1 MFRSGY
7 FRSGRTTLLLA
18 GALLTA
24 SLAPLGAQT
33 QAINGSIRGRVTDPA
48 GAAIPKADVNV
59 VNNATGY
66 ARDVESGD
74 DGYFVIPNLPIGNYT
89 LTLKKEGFQTERH
102 SGIALDAGTEAVID
116 TQLKVGAVSTT
127 VEVSGGAPVLE
138 PSRINTG
145 RTISFEEVDNLPLS
159 SRNPY
164 NFVIFQPGLSG
175 HPNPELGIPRTLNTN
190 GLLDRINY
198 QLDGMV
204 DTETDRYGLRLF
216 AISDI
221 YVREVQTVSNS
232 FAPEFGQ
239 TSGDIFNVISNS
251 GTNDLHGEF
260 YFIGRPPDAVARTIL
275 LNGSKPNPSID
286 LHDYAFNL
294 GGPIKKDKVF
304 VFGAYEHLLRGT
316 PMPVTIDPNLAAQ
329 IGIPPDQ
336 LATSPTVQHVQF
348 LDLRVDWNIN
358 QKNQAFFRYD
368 YFRNNYPFNT
378 QNGGLN
384 ALDAGVDFIDR
395 AHIGGVQLLT
405 TFSPTTLNE
414 FRASEPYRNEHHVA
428 DALTGP
434 GPEICIGGCNT
445 TGSATFNGTQSAGDR
460 FGEKIPSFS
469 DHFTKI
475 IGSHTIKAGFGWQ
488 LNNDNQIGDTFSA
501 YTFPTVAAY
510 LAAKSGASPMGY
522 TTFQTVLGT
531 PGASY
536 KSYFYDLYVQDTWQ
550 VRPNLLMTYGV
561 RWDRF
566 QAPGGEANAPFI
578 YTRSFFTPNRD
589 WAPRLGLAWNIR
601 PTTVIRASW
610 GMFYEAPPTNLW
622 YNSFVNDGSTK
633 AFTDV
638 FSPTTPNA
646 PAFPNVF
653 SFLPG
658 ATLPAIPS
666 IYAVTPNFKNA
677 YTLNTSFQVEQQ
689 ITKNDKV
696 ILGYVNTGAR
706 DQGFLRDMN
715 LTNPTGYL
723 ADGRPIFSSAI
734 NANTR
739 LYPQFNAITLQDV
752 GAVANYNALV
762 VNYLHRFGQGFEL
775 SANYTWSHSISDAP
789 DANSFEQS
797 VPIEDPYSRAY
808 DRGNSIV
815 NRPQAFNMSAYFHP
829 SMKAS
834 NAFVNQ
840 LVNGNELTMLAN
852 LAVGDTQNETAN
864 LNLSNDPSPGS
875 AARPAFVGRDTLR
888 TGNIYQ
894 VDMRYTRAFVNIHE
908 RFKAKFLAEANNLFN
923 TRNVTTIN
931 TKATVNSL
939 GIITAAP
946 SLGPTSTVL
955 EGRLIQLGI
964 RADF

>member
-1 MFRSGY
+1 MFGSRY
-7 FRSGRTTLLLA
+7 FSFRPAALLVAATLLSA
-18 GALLTA
+18 G
-24 SLAPLGAQT
+24 LAPLGAQT

-59 VNNATGY
+59 VNSATGY
-66 ARDVESGD
+66 SRDVESAE
-74 DGYFVIPNLPIGNYT
+74 DGYFVIPNLPIGIYT

-260 YFIGRPPDAVARTIL
+260 YFIGRPPDAIAPPIL
-275 LNGSKPNPSID
+275 LAADKPIPPID

-304 VFGAYEHLLRGT
+304 IFGAYEHLLRGT
-316 PMPVTIDPNLAAQ
+316 PTPVTIDPNAAAQ
-329 IGIPPDQ
+329 IGIPPSQ
-336 LATSPTVQHVQF
+336 LGTSPTVQHVQF

-368 YFRNNYPFNT
+368 YFRNEYPFNT

-384 ALDAGVDFIDR
+384 ALDAGVDFHDR
-395 AHIGGVQLLT
+395 AHIGGIQLLT
-405 TFSPTTLNE
+405 TFSPTALNE
-414 FRASEPYRNEHHVA
+414 LRASEPYRNEHHVA
-428 DALTGP
+428 DPLTGP
-434 GPEICIGGCNT
+434 GPEIVISGV
-445 TGSATFNGTQSAGDR
+445 ATFNGTQSAGDR

-469 DHFTKI
+469 DNFTKI
-475 IGSHTIKAGFGWQ
+475 IGAHAFKMGFGWQ
-488 LNNDNQIGDTFSA
+488 LNNDNQIGDVFSA
-501 YTFPTVAAY
+501 YTFPSIAAY
-510 LAAKSGASPMGY
+510 LSAKSGANPFAYS
-522 TTFQTVLGT
+522 TFQTVLGT

-536 KSYFYDLYVQDTWQ
+536 KSYFYDFYLQDTWQ
-550 VRPNLLMTYGV
+550 ARPNLLVTYGI

-566 QAPGGEANAPFI
+566 QAPGGEANAPFL
-578 YTRSFFTPNRD
+578 YTRSFDTPNRD
-589 WAPRLGLAWNIR
+589 WAPRLGVAWNIR

-633 AFTDV
+633 AFTDT

-706 DQGFLRDMN
+706 DQGYERDMN
-715 LTNPTGYL
+715 LINPTGYL
-723 ADGRPIFSSAI
+723 PDGRPIFSTAI
-734 NANTR
+734 NSNTR
-739 LYPQFNAITLQDV
+739 LYPQFNGITLQDV

-762 VNYLHRFGQGFEL
+762 LNYLHRFGQGFEL

-797 VPIEDPYSRAY
+797 VVIEDPYSRAY

-829 SMKAS
+829 TFKGG
-834 NAFVNQ
+834 NAFWNH
-840 LVNGNELTMLAN
+840 LANGNELTMLAN
-852 LAVGDTQNETAN
+852 LASGDEQNETASLN
-864 LNLSNDPSPGS
+864 LNNDPIGS
-875 AARPAFVGRDTLR
+875 AAQRPAFVGRDTLR

-894 VDMRYTRAFVNIHE
+894 VDMRYTRVFINIHE
-908 RFKAKFLAEANNLFN
+908 RFKAKLLAEAGNVFN
-923 TRNVTTIN
+923 TRNVTTLN

-939 GIITAAP
+939 GIITGAP
-946 SLGPTSTVL
+946 SLAPTSTVL

>member
-1 MFRSGY
+1 MFSLNEAGY
-7 FRSGRTTLLLA
+7 GRATLALRTLILAGLLA
-18 GALLTA
+18 AILI
-24 SLAPLGAQT
+24 PLGAQT

-48 GAAIPKADVNV
+48 GAAIPGAAVTVTNT
-59 VNNATGY
+59 ATGFT
-66 ARDVESGD
+66 RDTQTGD
-74 DGYFVIPNLPIGNYT
+74 DGYFVIPNLPIGAYT
-89 LTLKKEGFQTERH
+89 VVFKKEGFQAESH
-102 SGIALDAGTEAVID
+102 PDVVLNAGTEAVID
-116 TQLKVGAVSTT
+116 TSLKVGAVSTT
-127 VEVSGGAPVLE
+127 VEVTGGAPVIE
-138 PSRINTG
+138 PSRVSTG
-145 RTISFEEVDNLPLS
+145 RTISFAEVDNLPLS

-216 AISDI
+216 AISDV

-239 TSGDIFNVISNS
+239 TAGDIFNVISNS
-251 GTNDLHGEF
+251 GTNQLHGEF

-275 LNGSKPNPSID
+275 LAANRPNPSID
-286 LHDYAFNL
+286 LHDYAFNV
-294 GGPIKKDKVF
+294 GGPIKKDKLF

-316 PMPVTIDPNLAAQ
+316 PTPVTIDPNAATQ
-329 IGIPPDQ
+329 IGIPESQ

-358 QKNQAFFRYD
+358 NKNQAFFRYD
-368 YFRNNYPFNT
+368 YFRNVYPFNT

-384 ALDAGVDFIDR
+384 ALNAGVDFQDR
-395 AHIGGVQLLT
+395 AHVGGVQLLT

-434 GPEICIGGCNT
+434 GPEITI
-445 TGSATFNGTQSAGDR
+445 TGVATFNGTHSAGDR

-469 DHFTKI
+469 DNFTKI
-475 IGSHTIKAGFGWQ
+475 LGAHTLKTGFGWQ
-488 LNNDNQIGDTFSA
+488 LNNDNQIGDVFSS
-501 YTFPTVAAY
+501 YTFPTIAAY
-510 LAAKSGASPMGY
+510 LQAKSGANPFAYSQ
-522 TTFQTVLGT
+522 FQTVLGT
-531 PGASY
+531 PGAAY
-536 KSYFYDLYVQDTWQ
+536 KSYFYDFYVQDSWQ
-550 VRPNLLMTYGV
+550 IRPNLLMIYGV

-566 QAPGGEANAPFI
+566 QAPSAEANAPFI
-578 YTRSFFTPNRD
+578 YTQHFDTPNRD
-589 WAPRLGLAWNIR
+589 WAPRLGLAWSIR

-622 YNSFVNDGSTK
+622 YNSFVNDGSTR

-638 FSPTTPNA
+638 FLPGQPNA

-658 ATLPAIPS
+658 ATLPAVPS
-666 IYAVTPNFKNA
+666 IFAVTPNFKNA

-689 ITKNDKV
+689 ISKNDKV

-706 DQGFLRDMN
+706 DLGYERDMN
-715 LTNPTGYL
+715 LINPISYL
-723 ADGRPIFSSAI
+723 ADGRPVFSTKI
-734 NANTR
+734 NAGTR

-752 GAVANYNALV
+752 GAVNNYNALV

-775 SANYTWSHSISDAP
+775 SANYTWSHSIGDAP
-789 DANSFEQS
+789 DANSFEQT
-797 VPIEDPYSRAY
+797 VVLENPFSRAY
-808 DRGNSIV
+808 DRGNSLV
-815 NRPQAFNMSAYFHP
+815 NRPQAFNMSAFIAPKFSRSGFLGHL
-829 SMKAS
+829 A
-834 NAFVNQ
+834 
-840 LVNGNELTMLAN
+840 NGNELTLLAN
-852 LAVGDTQNETAN
+852 LATGDAQNEIAN
-864 LNLSNDPSPGS
+864 LNLNGDPSPGG
-875 AARPAFVGRDTLR
+875 AQRPAFIGRDTLR

-894 VDMRYTRAFVNIHE
+894 VDARYTRTLYSYRD
-908 RFKAKFLAEANNLFN
+908 RFYTRFLAEGNNVFN

-931 TKATVNSL
+931 TKANVNSL
-939 GIITAAP
+939 GLITAPP
-946 SLGPTSTVL
+946 SLGPVSTVL